1 MKTRIPPLLALA
13 ALLGCIQENHAS
25 PELMGICA
33 NPAPEA
39 GGCSYAATC
48 EQYALFTYFYDPTA
62 APDLLVPIEIRNQ
75 LADNSDPTSGR
86 VNTNDAVIQ
95 QFNFEYLIGSNTPV
109 LTASENVSVVLP
121 AATTKTALVPVIP
134 ASLNATMSA
143 LPPGTQFVVN
153 VRAAGRYTDERYFET
168 GPFRVPAGLAAA
180 GAFPPL
186 PCVAPEVSR
195 ACPQPGQSNTQ
206 ACVTP

>member
-13 ALLGCIQENHAS
+13 TALFGCVAENHAS
-25 PELMGICA
+25 PEFMGICT
-33 NPAPEA
+33 NPAPDA
-39 GGCSYAATC
+39 SGCLYSPTC
-48 EQYALFTYFYDPTA
+48 DSYALFTYVYDPA
-62 APDLLVPIEIRNQ
+62 AIPDLLVPIEMRNQ

-143 LPPGTQFVVN
+143 LPAGTQFVVN
-153 VRAAGRYTDERYFET
+153 VRAAGRYADERYFET
-168 GPFRVPAGLAAA
+168 GPFRVPAGLLTYS
-180 GAFPPL
+180 PPL
-186 PCVAPEVSR
+186 TCTLPDQLE
-195 ACPQPGQSNTQ
+195 ACPQKGQSGSY

>member
-25 PELMGICA
+25 PEFMGICT
-33 NPAPEA
+33 NPAPDKS
-39 GGCSYAATC
+39 GCLYSPTC
-48 EQYALFTYFYDPTA
+48 DSYALFTYVYDPA
-62 APDLLVPIEIRNQ
+62 ATPDLLVPIEMRNQ

-143 LPPGTQFVVN
+143 LPAGTQFVVN
-153 VRAAGRYTDERYFET
+153 VRAAGRYADERYFET
-168 GPFRVPAGLAAA
+168 GPFRVPAGLITYS
-180 GAFPPL
+180 PPL
-186 PCVAPEVSR
+186 TCTAPDQLE
-195 ACPQPGQSNTQ
+195 ACPQRGQSGSY